1 MQISTIVFP
10 LLIILFSFLEV
21 LVFNEEVLLA
31 LCFLSFVFYAYCS
44 IGSSVEDT
52 FKDQTTSVE
61 TKFLFVF
68 GNEFNLLKLT
78 LDSFKKL
85 SDIMVG
91 YSYLTPFLSYCVS
104 SKLVAIKGFAYSHI
118 ITSMS
123 SVLLDIKSQEMQ
135 LKTVVQQSSIPM
147 VMFSLISFI
156 GSNGNLFT
164 NQLVL
169 TQSSRTLLNSLSDSA
184 TLRTVALAKN
194 I

>member
-1 MQISTIVFP
+1 MQISAVVFP

-31 LCFLSFVFYAYCS
+31 LCFISFVFYAYCS

-68 GNEFNLLKLT
+68 GNEFTLLKLS

-85 SDIMVG
+85 SAIITG
-91 YSYLTPFLSYCVS
+91 YTYFTPFLSYCVS
-104 SKLVAIKGFAYSHI
+104 SRLVAIKQLAYSYI
-118 ITSMS
+118 IDSMS

-147 VMFSLISFI
+147 VMFSLLSFI
-156 GSNGNLFT
+156 GNNGILIT

-169 TQSSRTLLNSLSDSA
+169 TQSSRILLNGLSDSA
-184 TLRTVALAKN
+184 TLKTVALAKN